1 MHKSWR
7 VWEEFARIVAT
18 AVLQLLNDPN
28 NSIMEAATLC
38 IEEMYIHVGP
48 QFHEELQRYHL
59 PSSMMK
65 EMNSRLEKL
74 ESKVRPSNGVGTHF
88 ISTELKSFT
97 SNQKRS
103 SPKTKSIPRESL
115 FSGEIDVT
123 EKPVD
128 PIKVFFEKES
138 IKEIEK
144 IASTL
149 VPEKDWSLRIAAMQR
164 VEGLVF
170 GDAAD
175 YLSLPMLLK
184 QLVAPLSTQLSD
196 RRSSIVKQGE
206 AFAMLQQMKFDPKR
220 MMELKKRK

>member
-18 AVLQLLNDPN
+18 AVSLFVTTEPTLQRVILPPVLQLLNDPN

-74 ESKVRPSNGVGTHF
+74 ESK
-88 ISTELKSFT
+88 
-97 SNQKRS
+97 KRS